1 MRAMVVVCVVVDD
14 DVNVWSGAG
23 VVDERGR
30 KAGGRG

>member
-1 MRAMVVVCVVVDD
+1 MRAMVVVVCVVDD
-14 DVNVWSGAG
+14 DVDVEWSC